1 MPMLMQDRVYPILQV
16 FNVDETQARRG
27 FQQSKTEGALFC
39 MDQTDIV
46 RELLTHHDTDPIQ
59 KMTVLGKVASLKPI
73 RNKDNGR
80 SYRLAPHII
89 FGKAPKATAGRPTK
103 RRQPQP

>member
-1 MPMLMQDRVYPILQV
+1 MQNSAYPILQV

-59 KMTVLGKVASLKPI
+59 KMTVYGNVPI
-73 RNKDNGR
+73 FDPGGN
-80 SYRLAPHII
+80 
-89 FGKAPKATAGRPTK
+89 
-103 RRQPQP
+103 